1 MTNSIVNFKL
11 DTNQVEQKLQKEART
26 MNQIA
31 EPLKIKKT
39 TFKNRIIKG
48 AMSEALANQAGQPNH
63 LHLGLYEAWAKGG
76 LGCAITGNVMVDY
89 RAKNEPG
96 VVVME
101 TERDLT
107 KLKEWADVG
116 KKYGMVQL
124 IQLSHPGRQCPKGLN
139 KETVAP
145 SAVPFSSLLATTF
158 ATPRVLREDEILDI
172 IQRFATSAVI
182 CEKAGFEG
190 IQLHGAHGYL
200 ISEFLSPLTNKR
212 SDQWGGSIENRMRFL
227 LEIYKAV
234 RAATS
239 DDFII
244 SVKLNSADFQRGG
257 ITEEEVVAVFKA
269 IDAAGIDLIEISGGT
284 YEAPAMAGAKAEK
297 RKQSSIAREAY
308 FLDFAE
314 KIRKEV
320 KCHLMVTGGFRTV
333 VGMNAALDSGACEF
347 IGIARPLAVETDLT
361 DRLIAGKDVRY
372 AVEQIK
378 TGIPFVDKMAIMEII
393 WYAAQFKAIGE
404 GKKPNPKLS
413 PFKVFLGYAKNNI
426 KAVVQGRINSRKSA

>member
-1 MTNSIVNFKL
+1 MS
-11 DTNQVEQKLQKEART
+11 
-26 MNQIA
+26 QIA
-31 EPLKIKKT
+31 EQIQIRNT
-39 TFKNRIIKG
+39 TFKNRVIKG
-48 AMSEALANQAGQPNH
+48 AMSEALANTAGEPNH

-76 LGCAITGNVMVDY
+76 LGCAITGNVMVDA

-96 VVVME
+96 VVIVE
-101 TERDLT
+101 TERDLA
-107 KLKEWADVG
+107 KLKQWADLG
-116 KKYGMVQL
+116 KQHGMVQL

-145 SAVPFSSLLATTF
+145 SAVPFSAMLATTF
-158 ATPRVLREDEILDI
+158 ATPRALREDEILDL

-190 IQLHGAHGYL
+190 VQLHGAHGYL

-212 SDQWGGSIENRMRFL
+212 TDQWGGSIENRTRFL

-239 DDFII
+239 ENFII
-244 SVKLNSADFQRGG
+244 SVKLNSADFQKGG
-257 ITEEEVVAVFKA
+257 ITEEEVISVFKA
-269 IDAAGIDLIEISGGT
+269 IDEAGIDLIEISGGT
-284 YEAPAMAGAKAEK
+284 YEAPAMAGAKSNQ
-297 RKQSSIAREAY
+297 RKESTIAREAY

-320 KCHLMVTGGFRTV
+320 KCKLMVTGGFRTV
-333 VGMNAALDSGACEF
+333 KGMNAALESGACDF

-361 DRLIAGKDVRY
+361 DRLIAGKDVKY
-372 AVEQIK
+372 AVNPIK

-404 GKKPNPKLS
+404 GKAPNPKLS
-413 PFKVFLGYAKNNI
+413 PLKVFLNYAKGNI
-426 KAVVQGRINSRKSA
+426 KAIIQGKVNSRKSA

>member
-1 MTNSIVNFKL
+1 MS
-11 DTNQVEQKLQKEART
+11 
-26 MNQIA
+26 QIA
-31 EPLKIKKT
+31 EQIQIRNT
-39 TFKNRIIKG
+39 TFKNRVIKG
-48 AMSEALANQAGQPNH
+48 AMSEALANTAGEPNH
-63 LHLGLYEAWAKGG
+63 LHLGLYKAWAEGG
-76 LGCAITGNVMVDY
+76 LGCAITGNVMVDA

-96 VVVME
+96 VVIVE
-101 TERDLT
+101 TERDLA
-107 KLKEWADVG
+107 KLKQWADLG
-116 KKYGMVQL
+116 KQHGMVQL

-145 SAVPFSSLLATTF
+145 SAVPFSAMLATTF
-158 ATPRVLREDEILDI
+158 ATPRALREDEILDL

-190 IQLHGAHGYL
+190 VQLHGAHGYL

-212 SDQWGGSIENRMRFL
+212 TDQWGGSIENRTRFL

-239 DDFII
+239 ENFII
-244 SVKLNSADFQRGG
+244 SVKLNSADFQKGG
-257 ITEEEVVAVFKA
+257 ITEEEVISVFKA
-269 IDAAGIDLIEISGGT
+269 IDEAGIDLIEISGGT
-284 YEAPAMAGAKAEK
+284 YEAPAMAGAKSNQ
-297 RKQSSIAREAY
+297 RKESTIAREAY

-320 KCHLMVTGGFRTV
+320 KCKLMVTGGFRTV
-333 VGMNAALDSGACEF
+333 KGMNAALESGACDF

-361 DRLIAGKDVRY
+361 DRLIAGQDVKY
-372 AVEQIK
+372 AVNPIK

-404 GKKPNPKLS
+404 GKAPNPKLS
-413 PFKVFLGYAKNNI
+413 PLKVFLNYAKGNI
-426 KAVVQGRINSRKSA
+426 KAIIQGKVNSRKSA

>member
-1 MTNSIVNFKL
+1 MSHLAEATSIRN
-11 DTNQVEQKLQKEART
+11 
-26 MNQIA
+26 
-31 EPLKIKKT
+31 T
-39 TFKNRIIKG
+39 TFKNRIIKA
-48 AMSEALANQAGQPNH
+48 AMSEALANDAGQPSQ
-63 LHLGLYEAWAKGG
+63 LHFNLYEAWAKGG
-76 LGCAITGNVMVDY
+76 LGCAITGNVMVDF

-96 VVVME
+96 VAVVE
-101 TERDLT
+101 SERDLA
-107 KLKEWADVG
+107 KLQQWAELG

-145 SAVPFSSLLATTF
+145 SAVPFSPMLATTF
-158 ATPRVLREDEILDI
+158 GKPRELREDEIYDI
-172 IQRFATSAVI
+172 IQRFATSAQI

-200 ISEFLSPLTNKR
+200 ISQFLSPLTNKR
-212 SDQWGGSIENRMRFL
+212 QDQWGGSIENRMRFL

-239 DDFII
+239 DQFII

-284 YEAPAMAGAKAEK
+284 YEAPAMAGAKEDK
-297 RKQSSIAREAY
+297 RKASTIAREAY

-320 KCHLMVTGGFRTV
+320 QCHLMVTGGFRTV
-333 VGMNAALDSGACEF
+333 EGMNAALDSGACDF

-361 DRLIAGKDVRY
+361 DRLIAGQDVRY
-372 AVEQIK
+372 AVNKIK
-378 TGIPFVDKMAIMEII
+378 TGIPMVDKMAIMEII
-393 WYAAQFKAIGE
+393 WYAAQFKDIAR
-404 GKKPNPKLS
+404 GKRPNPKLS
-413 PFKVFLGYAKNNI
+413 PLKVFLKYAKNNI
-426 KAVVQGRINSRKSA
+426 TTIIKGQINSRRSA

>member
-1 MTNSIVNFKL
+1 MS
-11 DTNQVEQKLQKEART
+11 
-26 MNQIA
+26 QIA
-31 EPLKIKKT
+31 EQIQIRNT
-39 TFKNRIIKG
+39 TFKNRVIKG
-48 AMSEALANQAGQPNH
+48 AMSEALANTAGEPNH

-76 LGCAITGNVMVDY
+76 LGCAITGNVMVDA

-96 VVVME
+96 VVIVE
-101 TERDLT
+101 TERDLA
-107 KLKEWADVG
+107 KLKQWADLG
-116 KKYGMVQL
+116 KQHGMVQL

-145 SAVPFSSLLATTF
+145 SAVPFSAMLATTF
-158 ATPRVLREDEILDI
+158 ATPRALREDEILDL

-190 IQLHGAHGYL
+190 VQLHGAHGYL

-212 SDQWGGSIENRMRFL
+212 TDQWGGSIENRTRFL

-239 DDFII
+239 ENFII
-244 SVKLNSADFQRGG
+244 SVKLNSADVQKGG
-257 ITEEEVVAVFKA
+257 ITEEEVISVFKA
-269 IDAAGIDLIEISGGT
+269 IDEAGIDLIEISGGT
-284 YEAPAMAGAKAEK
+284 YEAPAMAGAKSNQ
-297 RKQSSIAREAY
+297 RKESTIAREAY

-320 KCHLMVTGGFRTV
+320 KCKLMVTGGFRTV
-333 VGMNAALDSGACEF
+333 KGMNAALESGACDF

-361 DRLIAGKDVRY
+361 DRLIAGQDVKY
-372 AVEQIK
+372 AVNPIK
-378 TGIPFVDKMAIMEII
+378 TGITFVDKMAIMEII

-404 GKKPNPKLS
+404 GKAPNPKLS
-413 PFKVFLGYAKNNI
+413 PLKVFLNYAKGNI
-426 KAVVQGRINSRKSA
+426 KAIIQGKVNSRKSA

>member
-1 MTNSIVNFKL
+1 
-11 DTNQVEQKLQKEART
+11 
-26 MNQIA
+26 MNRIA
-31 EPLKIKKT
+31 EPLKIKNT

-63 LHLGLYEAWAKGG
+63 LHLGLDEAWAKGG

-96 VVVME
+96 VVVIE
-101 TERDLT
+101 TERDLV
-107 KLKEWADVG
+107 KLKEWADIG

-145 SAVPFSSLLATTF
+145 SAVPFSPLLATTF
-158 ATPRVLREDEILDI
+158 ATPRELREDEILDI

-212 SDQWGGSIENRMRFL
+212 NDQWGGSIENRMRFL

-234 RAATS
+234 RAETS
-239 DDFII
+239 DNFII

-257 ITEEEVVAVFKA
+257 ITEEEVVEVFKA
-269 IDAAGIDLIEISGGT
+269 IDTAGIDLIEISGGT

-361 DRLIAGKDVRY
+361 DRLIAGQDVRY

-378 TGIPFVDKMAIMEII
+378 TGISFVDKMAIMEII

-413 PFKVFLGYAKNNI
+413 PFKVFLGYAKNNV
-426 KAVVQGRINSRKSA
+426 KAVIQGRVNSRKSA

>member
-1 MTNSIVNFKL
+1 MS
-11 DTNQVEQKLQKEART
+11 QVAEQI
-26 MNQIA
+26 QIRN
-31 EPLKIKKT
+31 T
-39 TFKNRIIKG
+39 TFKNRVIKG
-48 AMSEALANQAGQPNH
+48 AMSEALANTAGEPNH

-76 LGCAITGNVMVDY
+76 LGCAITGNVMVDA

-96 VVVME
+96 VVIVE
-101 TERDLT
+101 TERDLA
-107 KLKEWADVG
+107 KLKQWADLG
-116 KKYGMVQL
+116 KQHGMVQL

-145 SAVPFSSLLATTF
+145 SAVPFSAMLATTF
-158 ATPRVLREDEILDI
+158 ATPRALREDEILDL
-172 IQRFATSAVI
+172 IQRFATSAAI

-190 IQLHGAHGYL
+190 VQLHGAHGYL

-212 SDQWGGSIENRMRFL
+212 TDQWGGSIENRTRFL

-239 DDFII
+239 ESFII
-244 SVKLNSADFQRGG
+244 SVKLNSADFQKGG
-257 ITEEEVVAVFKA
+257 ITEEEVISVFKA
-269 IDAAGIDLIEISGGT
+269 IDEAGIDLIEISGGT
-284 YEAPAMAGAKAEK
+284 YEAPAMAGAKSNQ
-297 RKQSSIAREAY
+297 RKESTIAREAY

-320 KCHLMVTGGFRTV
+320 KCKLMVTGGFRTV
-333 VGMNAALDSGACEF
+333 KGMNAALESGACDF

-361 DRLIAGKDVRY
+361 DRLIAGQDVKY
-372 AVEQIK
+372 AVNPIK

-404 GKKPNPKLS
+404 GKAPNPKLS
-413 PFKVFLGYAKNNI
+413 PLKVFLNYAKGNI
-426 KAVVQGRINSRKSA
+426 KAIIQGKVNSRKSA

>member
-1 MTNSIVNFKL
+1 MDINTSHNKNEIMHMS
-11 DTNQVEQKLQKEART
+11 
-26 MNQIA
+26 QIA
-31 EPLKIKKT
+31 EQLQIRNIS
-39 TFKNRIIKG
+39 FKNRIIKG
-48 AMSEALANQAGQPNH
+48 AMSEALANTAGEPNH

-96 VVVME
+96 VVVVE
-101 TERDLT
+101 TERDLA
-107 KLKEWADVG
+107 KLKQWADVG

-145 SAVPFSSLLATTF
+145 SAVPFSTMLSTTF
-158 ATPRVLREDEILDI
+158 ATPRELHEDEILDI
-172 IQRFATSAVI
+172 IQRFASSAAI

-190 IQLHGAHGYL
+190 VQLHGAHGYL

-212 SDQWGGSIENRMRFL
+212 QDQWGGSIENRMRFL

-234 RAATS
+234 RASTS
-239 DDFII
+239 ESFII
-244 SVKLNSADFQRGG
+244 SVKLNSADFQKGG
-257 ITEEEVVAVFKA
+257 ITEQEVIRVFKA
-269 IDAAGIDLIEISGGT
+269 IDEAGIDLIEISGGT
-284 YEAPAMAGAKAEK
+284 YEAPAMAGAKANQ
-297 RKQSSIAREAY
+297 RKQSTIAREAY

-314 KIRKEV
+314 NIRKEV

-333 VGMNAALDSGACEF
+333 KGMNDALASGACDF
-347 IGIARPLAVETDLT
+347 IGLARPLAVETDLT
-361 DRLIAGKDVRY
+361 DRLIAGHDVRY
-372 AVEQIK
+372 AVSLIK

-404 GKKPNPKLS
+404 GRAPNPKLS
-413 PFKVFLGYAKNNI
+413 PLKVFLNYAKGNI
-426 KAVVQGRINSRKSA
+426 KALIQGKVNSRKSA

>member
-1 MTNSIVNFKL
+1 MSQL
-11 DTNQVEQKLQKEART
+11 AEQI
-26 MNQIA
+26 QIRS
-31 EPLKIKKT
+31 T

-48 AMSEALANQAGQPNH
+48 AMSEALANTAGTPNH

-96 VVVME
+96 VVVLE
-101 TERDLT
+101 TERDLAQ
-107 KLKEWADVG
+107 LKQWAEIG
-116 KKYGMVQL
+116 RKYGMVQL

-145 SAVPFSSLLATTF
+145 SAVPFSTMLATTF
-158 ATPRVLREDEILDI
+158 AMPRALSEAEILDI
-172 IQRFATSAVI
+172 IQRFATSAAV

-190 IQLHGAHGYL
+190 VQLHGAHGYL

-212 SDQWGGSIENRMRFL
+212 QDQWGGSIENRMRFL
-227 LEIYKAV
+227 VEIYKAV

-239 DDFII
+239 EHFIV
-244 SVKLNSADFQRGG
+244 SVKLNSADFQKGG
-257 ITEEEVVAVFKA
+257 ITEQEVITVFQA
-269 IDAAGIDLIEISGGT
+269 IDEAGIDLIEISGGS
-284 YEAPAMAGAKAEK
+284 YEAPAMAGVKSDK
-297 RKQSSIAREAY
+297 RKHSTIAREAY

-314 KIRKEV
+314 TIRQHV

-333 VGMNAALDSGACEF
+333 KGMNDALASGACDF
-347 IGIARPLAVETDLT
+347 IGLARPLAVETDLT
-361 DRLIAGKDVRY
+361 DRLIAGHDVKY
-372 AVEQIK
+372 AVHPIK

-404 GKKPNPKLS
+404 GKAPNPKLS
-413 PFKVFLGYAKNNI
+413 PLKVFLNYAKGNI
-426 KAVVQGRINSRKSA
+426 KAVIQGKVNSRKSA

>member
-1 MTNSIVNFKL
+1 
-11 DTNQVEQKLQKEART
+11 
-26 MNQIA
+26 MNRIA
-31 EPLKIKKT
+31 EPLKIKNT

-96 VVVME
+96 VVVIE
-101 TERDLT
+101 TERDLV
-107 KLKEWADVG
+107 KLKEWADIG

-145 SAVPFSSLLATTF
+145 SAVPFSPLLATTF
-158 ATPRVLREDEILDI
+158 ATPRELREDEILDI

-212 SDQWGGSIENRMRFL
+212 NDQWGGSIENRMRFL

-234 RAATS
+234 REETS
-239 DDFII
+239 DNFII

-257 ITEEEVVAVFKA
+257 STEEEVVEVFKA
-269 IDAAGIDLIEISGGT
+269 IDTAGIDLIEISGGT

-361 DRLIAGKDVRY
+361 DRLIAGQDVRY

-378 TGIPFVDKMAIMEII
+378 TGISFVDKMAIMEII

-413 PFKVFLGYAKNNI
+413 PFKVFLGYAKNNV
-426 KAVVQGRINSRKSA
+426 KAVIQGRVNSRKSA